1 MTRRFISAREAM
13 QAADTIG
20 YDLSEAEI
28 VREILRCP
36 RDPARRLLLARAG
49 RRRVLRK
56 LECGLRRAFRHQLR
70 KVYVVVGASRR
81 SVRLSL
87 RRRRRERHGR
97 SKRFTS

>member
-1 MTRRFISAREAM
+1 VTRRFISTREAM

-20 YDLSEAEI
+20 YDLSEPEI

-56 LECGLRRAFRHQLR
+56 LECAQARARAEASVPAPTEKGLRGCRGFSPERSPESEE
-70 KVYVVVGASRR
+70 KAS
-81 SVRLSL
+81 
-87 RRRRRERHGR
+87 
-97 SKRFTS
+97 